1 MDEFKA
7 FIGITPV
14 ILSILTIVF
23 FKRNTVTGA
32 LVGVVFGLIVI
43 TITDW
48 FALDS
53 SKLLT
58 ATFTSA
64 ILTISAAL
72 VIVPGL
78 YLNAVLQG
86 QGKIKNLSNM
96 IKVFQLDNTHKALLL
111 LIAFLPAIESLTGF
125 GVSLFLSIPLF
136 FSLFPDYKAYR
147 LAIIG
152 MNIMPWGTLAL
163 ATIVGASLSQEP
175 INQLSATTALTSLFV
190 FPTFGLIGVYIING
204 IEGIKHN
211 LFLALTMG
219 LGLSIMLYIFSFFG
233 LTELAGVLAGLTV
246 GIVTL
251 IVLNK
256 NKNKTK
262 AKTSNY
268 KQINL
273 TQLFKL
279 ITPYFLLLVLILIS
293 RIIPAISEFLSSI
306 AILKTSRIQ
315 FAVLTSP
322 GIFVGIVAAIWYG
335 LEKVKISHLTIL
347 QKSQTTC
354 LSLFLF
360 AFLAQLMNESGM
372 LNAFSSFVSS
382 ISQNQGIY
390 MLVAPALGML
400 SGNIT
405 GSNVGGNALMMTLQQ
420 SIGASLDKGLLFAAV
435 QNSSAGFAVFT
446 SSAIVVLT
454 MTIAKN
460 FERNSVVSEHQL
472 VSFGLKSAFFIY
484 FALVLGFWTIN
495 LVVFNV

>member
-1 MDEFKA
+1 MDILKA
-7 FIGITPV
+7 IIGITPI
-14 ILSILTIVF
+14 ILSILIIVL

-32 LVGVVFGLIVI
+32 LAGVFLGLAVI
-43 TITDW
+43 TTTNW
-48 FALDS
+48 FTLDS
-53 SKLLT
+53 NKLLT
-58 ATFTSA
+58 AIFTSA

-86 QGKIKNLSNM
+86 QGKIKSLSNM
-96 IKVFQLDNTHKALLL
+96 IQSFKLDSTHKALLL

-147 LAIIG
+147 LSIIG

-175 INQLSATTALTSLFV
+175 VNQLSATTALTSLFV
-190 FPTFGLIGVYIING
+190 FPTFGLIGAYIVDG
-204 IEGIKHN
+204 IEGIKRN

-219 LGLSIMLYIFSFFG
+219 FGLSIMLYIFSFLG
-233 LTELAGVLAGLTV
+233 LTELAGVLSGLIV

-251 IVLNK
+251 VILNK
-256 NKNKTK
+256 RQKKS
-262 AKTSNY
+262 AKSNH
-268 KQINL
+268 KQIDL
-273 TQLFKL
+273 SQLFKL
-279 ITPYFLLLVLILIS
+279 LAPYLMLLILILAS
-293 RIIPAISEFLSSI
+293 RRIQPVSDFLSSV
-306 AILKTSRIQ
+306 AILQTSRIK
-315 FAVLTSP
+315 FAVFSSP
-322 GIFVGIVAAIWYG
+322 GIFVGIVAAVWYW
-335 LEKVKISHLTIL
+335 LEKVKMSHLAIL
-347 QKSQTTC
+347 NKSKTTC

-360 AFLAQLMNESGM
+360 AFLAQLMQESGM
-372 LNAFSSFVSS
+372 LNAFSSSISS
-382 ISQNQGIY
+382 ISQGKAMY
-390 MLVAPALGML
+390 MFITPALGML

-420 SIGASLDKGLLFAAV
+420 SIGASLDNGLLFAAV
-435 QNSSAGFAVFT
+435 QNSAAGFAVFT

-460 FERNSVVSEHQL
+460 FERNSIVSEHQL

-484 FALVLGFWTIN
+484 LALILGFWTTSLIVAN
-495 LVVFNV
+495 NI

>member
-1 MDEFKA
+1 MNELKA

-14 ILSILTIVF
+14 ILSISTILF

-32 LVGVVFGLIVI
+32 SVGILFGLALI
-43 TITDW
+43 TITNW
-48 FALDS
+48 FTLDS
-53 SKLLT
+53 SKLFS
-58 ATFTSA
+58 AIFTSS

-86 QGKIKNLSNM
+86 QGKIQSLSNM
-96 IKVFQLDNTHKALLL
+96 IKLFKLDNTHKALLL

-147 LAIIG
+147 LSIIG

-175 INQLSATTALTSLFV
+175 VNQLSATTALTSLFV
-190 FPTFGLIGVYIING
+190 FPTFGLIGAYIIDG
-204 IEGIKHN
+204 IEGIKRN
-211 LFLALTMG
+211 LLLAVIMG
-219 LGLSIMLYIFSFFG
+219 LGLSIMLYVFSLLG
-233 LTELAGVLAGLTV
+233 LTELAGVLSGLTV
-246 GIVTL
+246 GAISL
-251 IVLNK
+251 ITLNK
-256 NKNKTK
+256 HQQKSKT
-262 AKTSNY
+262 TNFQ
-268 KQINL
+268 QIEL
-273 TQLFKL
+273 SKLFKL
-279 ITPYFLLLVLILIS
+279 LTPYLMLLVLILAS
-293 RIIPAISEFLSSI
+293 RVIQPVSEFLSSI
-306 AILKTSRIQ
+306 AILQTSRIK

-322 GIFVGIVAAIWYG
+322 GIFVGIVAAVWYF

-347 QKSQTTC
+347 KKSQTTC

-360 AFLAQLMNESGM
+360 AFLAQLMQESGM

-382 ISQNQGIY
+382 ISQGKAMY
-390 MLVAPALGML
+390 MFITPALGML

-420 SIGASLDKGLLFAAV
+420 SIGASLDNGLLFAGV
-435 QNSSAGFAVFT
+435 QNSAAGYAVFT
-446 SSAIVVLT
+446 SSAIIVLT

-472 VSFGLKSAFFIY
+472 VSFGLKSAFFVY
-484 FALVLGFWTIN
+484 LALVLGFWTTSFIRG
-495 LVVFNV
+495 

>member
-1 MDEFKA
+1 M
-7 FIGITPV
+7 GITPI
-14 ILSILTIVF
+14 ILSIIIIVL

-32 LVGVVFGLIVI
+32 LVGVLFGLAVI
-43 TITDW
+43 ATTSW
-48 FALDS
+48 FTLNPA
-53 SKLLT
+53 KLLT
-58 ATFTSA
+58 AVFTAA

-86 QGKIKNLSNM
+86 QGKIKSLSNM
-96 IKVFQLDNTHKALLL
+96 IKSFKLDPTHKALLL

-136 FSLFPDYKAYR
+136 FSLFPDHKAYR
-147 LAIIG
+147 LSIIG

-175 INQLSATTALTSLFV
+175 VNQLSATTALTSLFV
-190 FPTFGLIGVYIING
+190 FPTFGLIGAYIVDG

-219 LGLSIMLYIFSFFG
+219 LGLSGMLCIFSFIG
-233 LTELAGVLAGLTV
+233 LTELAGVLSGLTV
-246 GIVTL
+246 GIITL
-251 IVLNK
+251 SILNK
-256 NKNKTK
+256 HQKKS
-262 AKTSNY
+262 KTSHR
-268 KQINL
+268 KPIDISE
-273 TQLFKL
+273 LFKL
-279 ITPYFLLLVLILIS
+279 LAPYLMLLILILAS
-293 RIIPAISEFLSSI
+293 RGIQPVSEFLSSV
-306 AILKTSRIQ
+306 AILQTSRIK
-315 FAVLTSP
+315 FAVFSSP
-322 GIFVGIVAAIWYG
+322 GIFVGIVAAVWYF
-335 LEKVKISHLTIL
+335 LEKVKISHLAIL
-347 QKSQTTC
+347 NKSKTTC

-360 AFLAQLMNESGM
+360 AFLAQLMQESGM

-382 ISQNQGIY
+382 ISQGKAMY
-390 MLVAPALGML
+390 MFITPALGML

-420 SIGASLDKGLLFAAV
+420 SIGASLDNGLLFAAV
-435 QNSSAGFAVFT
+435 QNSAAGFAVFT

-484 FALVLGFWTIN
+484 LALILGFWTTSLIISN
-495 LVVFNV
+495 I